1 MPAWIVIFCTGCLVV
16 PWLPS
21 LPTVTTAWLSVIVVL
36 GLWRVQPA
44 MMAGLAGMALATLSG
59 QEYLAHRL
67 PITLEGKVLQVEACV
82 ADLLAPFNG
91 RYRRVDI
98 DILST
103 RHDNTPLVWQ
113 GRAQVGDYKG
123 WPLRAGQCYA
133 MDLKLKRPHSLH
145 NFELTDRGAT
155 AVVKGIVA
163 QGYIR
168 HVGEQRQPLSKYGL
182 LRARGQLQAWLLASP
197 LSATGQGLLAALL
210 LGDKSLLSL
219 QQWRDSQRT
228 GTVHLLVVSGL
239 HIGLMSLS
247 FYWFGYG
254 AAWFFPRF
262 YHVLSRRQIAWLSAW
277 LGGLLFALI
286 SGWGLPAQRAIIM
299 LGVAVWCRLRRQF
312 TSPWYGLAIA
322 CCLVLLC
329 QPMAS
334 LSLGFWLSFGL
345 VACLL
350 AGTQEGS
357 AWYRLLAMQMRC
369 LVVSTPLLWW
379 QLASISVVA
388 PLINLL
394 LVPCMTVL
402 LPLLFVLVLGASL
415 SDVFWSW
422 MAPLLQCIE
431 WVMSVA
437 SQPDWAWFRTQSLQ
451 NWTLPALIIGTLLVA
466 APMWL
471 PMRAIGGILFTAA
484 ALSRSPPQDNPLQ
497 MTVFD
502 VGQGSGVLI
511 QSEHH
516 WGLYDTGP
524 RYGDYSAMQNVILP
538 SLHRRGI
545 ASLQQVWVSHSD
557 SDHSG
562 GWPLLQQSINILSAA
577 LPNHHDCVRGRQ
589 WQLGR
594 VAVTALW
601 PPADDP
607 PMSANNR
614 SCSLLLEVS
623 GRRIFMPG
631 DIEARAE
638 QHLVALGLPSVD
650 VLFVPHHGSKTS
662 SSLAFVRALSPRH
675 VVVESGY
682 RNRYGHPAI
691 EVLAR
696 YHNIGAQLWWTASDG
711 AIRLTVD
718 RQGVLEIVTSRR
730 ERPAFWH

>member
-1 MPAWIVIFCTGCLVV
+1 MFCIGCLVM

-21 LPTVTTAWLSVIVVL
+21 LPTLATAWLSVIVACC
-36 GLWRVQPA
+36 LWRVIPA
-44 MMAGLAGMALATLSG
+44 MMAGLVGMALVTLAG
-59 QEYLAHRL
+59 QDYLAQRL
-67 PITLEGKVLQVEACV
+67 PLSYEGKVLQVDACV

-91 RYRRVDI
+91 RYRRIDI
-98 DILST
+98 DIVSARYDNNALS
-103 RHDNTPLVWQ
+103 WQ

-123 WPLRAGQCYA
+123 WPMSAGQCYA
-133 MDLKLKRPHSLH
+133 MEVKLKRPHSLH

-168 HVGEQRQPLSKYGL
+168 HVGEQRPQRLKYGL
-182 LRARGQLQAWLLASP
+182 LRARDRFQAWLLTSP
-197 LSATGQGLLAALL
+197 LSPPSQGLMAALL

-247 FYWFGYG
+247 FFWLGYG
-254 AAWFFPRF
+254 AAWLFPHY
-262 YHVLSRRQIAWLSAW
+262 YHRLSRRQIAWISAW
-277 LGGLLFALI
+277 LGGFLFAII

-299 LGVAVWCRLRRQF
+299 LSVAVWCSLRRQF
-312 TSPWYGLAIA
+312 TSPWYGLAMA
-322 CCLVLLC
+322 CSLVLLC
-329 QPMAS
+329 QPMAT

-350 AGTQEGS
+350 AGTQDGPP
-357 AWYRLLAMQMRC
+357 WLHLLTMQMRC

-379 QLASISVVA
+379 QMASISSVA

-394 LVPCMTVL
+394 LVPCITVL
-402 LPLLFVLVLGASL
+402 LPLLLILSLGTSV
-415 SDVFWSW
+415 SDVFWSL
-422 MAPLLQCIE
+422 MAPLLECFQ
-431 WVMSVA
+431 WLMSLA
-437 SQPDWAWFRTQSLQ
+437 SQPDWAWIRTQSLPSLA
-451 NWTLPALIIGTLLVA
+451 LPALIIGTLLIA

-471 PMRAIGGILFTAA
+471 PMRAIGGVLFMAV
-484 ALSRSPPQDNPLQ
+484 ALNTSSPQYKPLQ

-502 VGQGSGVLI
+502 VGQGSAVLI

-524 RYGDYSAMQNVILP
+524 RYGDYSAMQHIILP
-538 SLHRRGI
+538 SLHRFGI
-545 ASLQQVWVSHSD
+545 EGLQQVWVSHSD

-562 GWPLLQQSINILSAA
+562 GWPLLQQSLHIQAAA
-577 LPNHHDCVRGRQ
+577 LPRNQDCVRGRQ

-601 PPADDP
+601 PPAGDAQRSP
-607 PMSANNR
+607 NNR
-614 SCSLLLEVS
+614 SCSLLLEVAD
-623 GRRIFMPG
+623 RRIFMPG
-631 DIEARAE
+631 DIEASVE
-638 QHLVALGLPSVD
+638 QRLVALGLPNVD

-662 SSLAFVRALSPRH
+662 SSLAFVRALNPRH

-682 RNRYGHPAI
+682 RNRYGHPVAG
-691 EVLAR
+691 VLAR
-696 YHNIGAQLWWTASDG
+696 YRDIGAHLWWTASDG

-718 RQGVLEIVTSRR
+718 SQGNLGFTTSRR